1 MPAGELAQVRE
12 ERVPAGLRRFV
23 SELGG
28 PSFKE
33 AAVTGANAGEVP
45 GPGRAGAPWAP
56 EGTPLLPSPP
66 RLRRRGP
73 CWARPSARGS
83 ALMRTMA
90 KHNPTSAGDTWNIEP
105 WYRKDL

>member
-33 AAVTGANAGEVP
+33 AAVTGANAGKVP
-45 GPGRAGAPWAP
+45 GQGRAGAPVWAL
-56 EGTPLLPSPP
+56 GGGRRLMPSPP
-66 RLRRRGP
+66 RHPGT
-73 CWARPSARGS
+73 ARAV
-83 ALMRTMA
+83 L
-90 KHNPTSAGDTWNIEP
+90 EP
-105 WYRKDL
+105 GRQREEAH